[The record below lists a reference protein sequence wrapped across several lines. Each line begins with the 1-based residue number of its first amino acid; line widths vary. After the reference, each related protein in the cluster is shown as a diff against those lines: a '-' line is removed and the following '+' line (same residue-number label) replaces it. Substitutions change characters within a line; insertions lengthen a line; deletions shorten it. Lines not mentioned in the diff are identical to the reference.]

1 LGDLEFLPPW
11 YSELRRTERTLSG
24 YVMLAVAVVGYVCW
38 CCSTTHT
45 RLAEAASAA
54 SAIDAQVDADDASA
68 LDPAKA
74 AAQVSQL
81 LNAAQGL
88 AEVRG
93 RSPLSRDIASIAE
106 LIPPGVL
113 LTELDVAPPDTP
125 AATATQPPLDG
136 LLVHLRGQAPRVADV
151 ANTQAAIS
159 RLRCV
164 KQLRLSAARDLPG
177 PGNVPREFEMTFA
190 LSSTD
195 GGK

>member
-1 LGDLEFLPPW
+1 MLG
-11 YSELRRTERTLSG
+11 
-24 YVMLAVAVVGYVCW
+24 VAVVGYVTW
-38 CCSTTHT
+38 CCGTTHT
-45 RLAEAASAA
+45 RLASAASAA
-54 SAIDAQVDADDASA
+54 SAIDAQINADEASA

-74 AAQVSQL
+74 AAQVHQL

-93 RSPLSRDIASIAE
+93 RTPLSRDIASVAE
-106 LIPPGVL
+106 VIPPGVL
-113 LTELDVAPPDTP
+113 LTELDVAPPDTSG
-125 AATATQPPLDG
+125 ATATQPTLDG

-164 KQLRLSAARDLPG
+164 KELRLSAARDLPG
-177 PGNVPREFEMTFA
+177 PGNVSREFEMTFV
-190 LSSTD
+190 LCSMD